1 LFCLDYGRGT
11 DCDEKLATAVTSG
24 FLLLVLEEREIY
36 VECREGLRH
45 IDFQDPQATSVIT
58 LNDCLGITN
67 ETLFLFEMY
76 KFAFFVSRSRR
87 IKYAFKEFV
96 QRMWT
101 IYRFVEFALKK
112 LYNTRKTRV
121 KI

>member
-1 LFCLDYGRGT
+1 M
-11 DCDEKLATAVTSG
+11 TSG

-67 ETLFLFEMY
+67 ETLF
-76 KFAFFVSRSRR
+76 
-87 IKYAFKEFV
+87 
-96 QRMWT
+96 
-101 IYRFVEFALKK
+101 
-112 LYNTRKTRV
+112 
-121 KI
+121 